1 MTEPVEPKR
10 MGRPHAMTQEHVA
23 EICLRVADGETIR
36 QIARDE
42 HMPHSATIYREL
54 GRPGDF
60 CDQYTKAKEAQ
71 LVRWEDEIIEI
82 ADDGSND
89 WIERELD
96 NGRVTVVGDT
106 DHMNRSR
113 LRVDTRKWVMSKR
126 APKKYGDRA
135 ILQGDDDADPIRSK
149 VENMSDFEAARRIA
163 FILAK
168 ATTDEEPGQ

>member
-1 MTEPVEPKR
+1 MPG
-10 MGRPHAMTQEHVA
+10 GRPTVITSEHIA

-42 HMPHSATIYREL
+42 HMPHSATLYREL
-54 GRPGDF
+54 GRGGEF
-60 CDQYTKAKEAQ
+60 CDQYVIAKNAQ
-71 LVRWEDEIIEI
+71 LTRWEDELIEI

-89 WIERELD
+89 WVEREVD
-96 NGRVTVVGDT
+96 NGRITVVADT

-135 ILQGDDDADPIRSK
+135 IVQGDEDADPVK
-149 VENMSDFEAARRIA
+149 MAHTLSDESAALLSEVLGSLRET
-163 FILAK
+163 K
-168 ATTDEEPGQ
+168 